1 MELGPLRRVAP
12 ADQSDPDQRPHRL
25 IPESAKPERRVRP
38 DGSRAHFLAANAA
51 GKTSIGRGRGNG
63 AVLDGAVALK
73 IDLTANGCSV
83 VPQPRSCPCPPP
95 WLWSP
100 RRTRPGSRWTGGSC
114 RRRSRTG

>member
-12 ADQSDPDQRPHRL
+12 ADQSDPDHRPHRL
-25 IPESAKPERRVRP
+25 IPEGAKPERRVRP

-63 AVLDGAVALK
+63 PILAAAAALK

-83 VPQPRSCPCPPP
+83 VPQPRI
-95 WLWSP
+95 
-100 RRTRPGSRWTGGSC
+100 
-114 RRRSRTG
+114 RRSSRSVACWLTPAMIASAALACSS